1 MLQVTITD
9 SFTYNGKLTK
19 VDSFA
24 SDDTY
29 SIHDSL
35 NSDCYFFICYGSLIV
50 RDTNLNV
57 DSFVRSVTSPS
68 I

>member
-24 SDDTY
+24 SDD
-29 SIHDSL
+29 
-35 NSDCYFFICYGSLIV
+35 N
-50 RDTNLNV
+50 
-57 DSFVRSVTSPS
+57 
-68 I
+68 